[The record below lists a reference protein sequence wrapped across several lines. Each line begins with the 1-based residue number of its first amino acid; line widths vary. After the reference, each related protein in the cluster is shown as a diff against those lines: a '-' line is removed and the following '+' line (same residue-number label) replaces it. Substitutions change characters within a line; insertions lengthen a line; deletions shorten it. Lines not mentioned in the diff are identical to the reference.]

1 MDKGF
6 VKSTATSVD
15 FVFEHAPEPWHLLV
29 VLAAIVFV
37 AWLGWRRYGP
47 SAPGTAGIIGRC
59 CRSAALVALVLLI
72 AGPAWRSTTTTVLPG
87 RVLVAVDRSASMA
100 RADGPGK
107 TPRVAMVS
115 AIAQAL
121 EKRNEKIPLTAD
133 YRGIGGVPGALDAK
147 NLVLTAPSASGSA
160 SPLGDDLAR
169 LIAEQRPDGLIVISD
184 GRVTTGSGLAAL
196 PAAWRG
202 RDLAVSV
209 LATGGDSVE
218 PELVIDEVQVN
229 RAVALNEREP
239 VLVRLS
245 SRALPPGPITI
256 SMIVDDEPAITTSV
270 DAPTADLTTMTP
282 SEARLEA
289 NFSHEGTSRL
299 KVRAESGSGANR
311 FVAELAMTVTVSE
324 RKLRVLML
332 DYRPRYEMRF
342 LREAFKR
349 DKTMILHAYLAEGR
363 WRRWGDGNE
372 ATYGPDHL
380 PLTPSELRDYDVV
393 IIGDIGPDTLR
404 ETDLTNIDN
413 AVRRGATGLVWMPG
427 ENGAIAGFA
436 KGKLGSL
443 IPVELPDAAAISRG
457 YLDAK
462 ARVAHRTKTAELL
475 GLLDAGE
482 VEWERLPALL
492 GGSPIIRPRPAAE
505 VLVEDQLQNPLV
517 VSGVYGAGRAIFIG
531 VDDTWRWR
539 RNVGDRYLHRFHS
552 QLLRF
557 VASGRRLGNQ
567 SWRLFANPRRVVSG
581 EPLTLN
587 LTEKGGREGSL
598 PDSVTVRLTGVGGQ
612 EQLLR
617 LNVEGRGFAAR
628 IPAPAAGTW
637 AMEVASGLDP
647 QAVENDQLV
656 VLPPSDELRD
666 PRIDRA
672 ALNALAAGTGG
683 KVFTDANELVA
694 ALPDLSHSESV
705 SALNGWWDTWWAL
718 AIIVT
723 FLAIDWS
730 IRRINRLP

>member
-1 MDKGF
+1 M
-6 VKSTATSVD
+6 STSVD
-15 FVFEHAPEPWHLLV
+15 FVFEHAPEPWHMLV
-29 VLAAIVFV
+29 VLAAMIFV

-72 AGPAWRSTTTTVLPG
+72 AGPAWRSTTTTVMPG

-100 RADGPGK
+100 RTDGPGK
-107 TPRVAMVS
+107 TQRVAIVS

-121 EKRNEKIPLTAD
+121 EKRSEKIPLTAD
-133 YRGIGGVPGALDAK
+133 FRGIGGVPGGLDAK
-147 NLVLTAPSASGSA
+147 NLALTAPSASGSA

-256 SMIVDDEPAITTSV
+256 SMTVNDEPAITTNI
-270 DAPTADLTTMTP
+270 DAPTADLTNMTA

-299 KVRAESGSGANR
+299 KVRAESGTGANR
-311 FVAELAMTVTVSE
+311 LVAEFAMTVTVSE

-349 DKTMILHAYLAEGR
+349 DKTMTLHAYLAEGR
-363 WRRWGDGNE
+363 WRRWGDGSD
-372 ATYGPDHL
+372 AAYGPDHL

-404 ETDLTNIDN
+404 EIDLTNIDN

-482 VEWERLPALL
+482 VEWELLPALL

-517 VSGVYGAGRAIFIG
+517 VSSVYGAGRAIFIG

-581 EPLTLN
+581 EPLALN
-587 LTEKGGREGSL
+587 LTPKGGREGSL
-598 PDSVTVRLTGVGGQ
+598 PDSVTVRLTGAGGQ

-617 LNVEGRGFAAR
+617 LNVEGGVGFAAR

-666 PRIDRA
+666 PRIDRV

-694 ALPDLSHSESV
+694 ALPDLSHSESISV
-705 SALNGWWDTWWAL
+705 LNGWWDTWWAL

>member
-1 MDKGF
+1 MDKGL

-694 ALPDLSHSESV
+694 ALPDLSHSESI

>member
-1 MDKGF
+1 MDKGL

-29 VLAAIVFV
+29 VLAAMVFV

-59 CRSAALVALVLLI
+59 CRAAALVALVLLI

-121 EKRNEKIPLTAD
+121 EKRSEKIPLTAD
-133 YRGIGGVPGALDAK
+133 FRGIGGVPGGLDAK

-363 WRRWGDGNE
+363 WRRWGDGSD
-372 ATYGPDHL
+372 AAYGPDHL

-694 ALPDLSHSESV
+694 ALPDLSRSESM

>member
-1 MDKGF
+1 MDKGL

-332 DYRPRYEMRF
+332 DYRPRYEIRF

-694 ALPDLSHSESV
+694 ALPDLSHSESI